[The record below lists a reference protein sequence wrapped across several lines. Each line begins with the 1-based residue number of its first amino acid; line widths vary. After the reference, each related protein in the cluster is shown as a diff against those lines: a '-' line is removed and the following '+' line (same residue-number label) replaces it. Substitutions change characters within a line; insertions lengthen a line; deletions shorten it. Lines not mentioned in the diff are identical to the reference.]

1 MILDLQQF
9 ITSERPRWDELEGLL
24 TRIEEDPDLRLSL
37 EEARRFHYLYDRA
50 ASDLLRIS
58 TFASSPEI
66 LRYLEALVARAYGEI
81 HETREPRRRFLFW
94 HWFSRQLP
102 QTFRRHLTAFWCSL
116 ALTLLGVIFGA
127 GILYVDPDAK
137 ETLLPFSHL
146 QGKPSERVAEE
157 EQDKGRQL
165 EGKKAGFAGSLMT
178 HNIRV
183 SLFTLAMGMTY
194 GIGTVVVLFYNGV
207 ILGAVSFDYIQDGQT
222 KFLVGWLLPHGS
234 IEIPSVMIAGQAGF
248 VLAAALIGSRKR
260 MALLDRLAAVRDDLV
275 TLIGGFSLLLVWAGI
290 VEAFF
295 SQYHEPVLPYGV
307 KIGFGMLELVLL
319 CGYLTFSGRKKKSE
333 GKPESTT
340 R

>member
-1 MILDLQQF
+1 MILDLQHF
-9 ITSERPRWDELEGLL
+9 ISTERPRWDELEALL
-24 TRIEEDPDLRLSL
+24 QRIEEDPDLRLSL
-37 EEARRFHYLYDRA
+37 EETRRFHYLYDRA

-66 LRYLEALVARAYGEI
+66 LRYVETLVARAYGEI

-94 HWFSRQLP
+94 HWFSRRLP
-102 QTFRRHLTAFWCSL
+102 QTFRRHLKAFWCSL
-116 ALTLLGVIFGA
+116 ALTLLGIGFGA
-127 GILYVDPDAK
+127 GALYVDPDAK

-146 QGKPSERVAEE
+146 QGKPSDRVAEE
-157 EQDKGRQL
+157 ERDQGRQL
-165 EGKKAGFAGSLMT
+165 EGRKAGFAGFLMT

-194 GIGTVVVLFYNGV
+194 GVGTAILLFYNGV
-207 ILGAVSFDYIQDGQT
+207 ILGAVSLDYIQDGQT
-222 KFLVGWLLPHGS
+222 RFLLGWLLPHGS

-248 VLAAALIGSRKR
+248 VLARALIGSRKR

-290 VEAFF
+290 IEAFF

-307 KIGFGMLELVLL
+307 KIGFGLLELVLL
-319 CGYLTFSGRKKKSE
+319 FSYLGFSGRTP
-333 GKPESTT
+333 KPESPAS
-340 R
+340 

>member
-9 ITSERPRWDELEGLL
+9 ISTERPHWDELERLL
-24 TRIEEDPDLRLSL
+24 ERIEEDPELRLPL
-37 EEARRFHYLYDRA
+37 AQARRLHYLYDRA

-66 LRYLEALVARAYGEI
+66 LRYLETLVARAYGEI

-94 HWFSRQLP
+94 HWVSQQLP
-102 QTFRRHLTAFWCSL
+102 QTFRRHLFAFWCSL
-116 ALTLLGVIFGA
+116 GLTILGAAFGA

-137 ETLLPFSHL
+137 ETLLPFAHL

-157 EQDKGRQL
+157 EQTKGQSL
-165 EGKKAGFAGSLMT
+165 EGKKAGFAGFLMT
-178 HNIRV
+178 HNINV
-183 SLFTLAMGMTY
+183 SLFTLALGMTY

-207 ILGAVSFDYIQDGQT
+207 ILGAVSIDYIQDGQT
-222 KFLVGWLLPHGS
+222 RFLVGWLLPHGS

-248 VLAAALIGSRKR
+248 VLATALIGSRKR
-260 MALLDRLAAVRDDLV
+260 MTLLDRLAAVRDDLV
-275 TLIGGFSLLLVWAGI
+275 TLIGGFSMLLVWAGL

-307 KIGFGMLELVLL
+307 KIGFGLLELVLL
-319 CGYLTFSGRKKKSE
+319 CAYLGFSGRKRDPGAS
-333 GKPESTT
+333 P
-340 R
+340 

>member
-9 ITSERPRWDELEGLL
+9 ITTERPRWDELEGLL
-24 TRIEEDPDLRLSL
+24 QKIEEDPDLRLTL
-37 EEARRFHYLYDRA
+37 EQTRRFHYLYDRA

-58 TFASSPEI
+58 TFAASPEI

-94 HWFSRQLP
+94 
-102 QTFRRHLTAFWCSL
+102 TWCSL
-116 ALTLLGVIFGA
+116 ALTILGAAFGA
-127 GILYVDPDAK
+127 GMLYLDPDAK
-137 ETLLPFSHL
+137 ESLLPFSHL

-157 EQDKGRQL
+157 EQNKGEHL
-165 EGKKAGFAGSLMT
+165 EGKKAGFAGFLMT

-183 SLFTLAMGMTY
+183 SLFTLALGMTY
-194 GIGTVVVLFYNGV
+194 GVGTVVVLFYNGV
-207 ILGAVSFDYIQDGQT
+207 VLGAVSLDYIRDGQSR
-222 KFLVGWLLPHGS
+222 FLVGWLLPHGS

-248 VLAAALIGSRKR
+248 ILAGALIGSRKR
-260 MALLDRLAAVRDDLV
+260 MALLDRLAAIRDDLV

-307 KIGFGMLELVLL
+307 KIGFGLLELVLL
-319 CGYLTFSGRKKKSE
+319 CGFLGFSGRK
-333 GKPESTT
+333 GKPVDEPA
-340 R
+340 